1 MSIYSKTLSGQNTK
15 LFVSPAVNY
24 TAQTTFSAFATSAA
38 VVDGEIGVFLDTGA
52 VRTTALTA
60 GLKFFVAQKRG
71 GIINKTPIIEWDRL
85 ISKVRTAY
93 DAPVNQ
99 VTSIGYIGSGALD
112 LSIDFTAASA
122 TNTITLGLSCRET
135 TPGNQPFPVQ
145 EGYATVNSPTAD
157 EYTAIATIVSQL
169 NGDYDYER
177 TQPDRFV
184 KAEIQMD
191 GTRTALAA
199 NATVTNGRTLV
210 TVTAHALTVG
220 TLVSL
225 ANVVY
230 KIATVV
236 DANNF
241 TIDRPYQGPSAT
253 ITAGTS
259 TTTASSVTYV
269 SGTNKIGVRFTT
281 INVESVF
288 KVVGIG
294 NLYLSPVTPVTN
306 WKLGSG
312 SGATVAEWEKNDAI
326 FFDGVGSTRNAAFA
340 ADYGQP
346 TLFASVSQIYDLFFL
361 NFGTSITPSAGPP
374 AATSAGIERVAFAT
388 PPTGASSPGDELQT
402 IFGL

>member
-15 LFVSPAVNY
+15 LFVSPAVQY
-24 TAQTTFSAFATSAA
+24 TAQTTFGAFATSSA

-85 ISKVRTAY
+85 FRKVRTAY
-93 DAPVNQ
+93 TAPVNQ
-99 VTSIGYIGSGALD
+99 VSSIGYIGSGTLD

-122 TNTITLGLSCRET
+122 TNTITLGLSARET

-145 EGYATVNSPTAD
+145 EGYATVNSTTAD

-169 NGDYDYER
+169 NGDYDYEK

-191 GTRTALAA
+191 GTRTATAG

-210 TVTAHALTVG
+210 SVTAHALTVG

-241 TIDRPYQGPSAT
+241 LIDRPYQGPSAT
-253 ITAGTS
+253 LTAGTG
-259 TTTASSVTYV
+259 TTGSSSVTYV
-269 SGTNKIGVRFTT
+269 SGTNKIGVRFTS
-281 INVESVF
+281 IAVECTF
-288 KVVGIG
+288 KLVGIG
-294 NLYLSPVTPVTN
+294 NLYLSPVTVVTP
-306 WKLGSG
+306 WVLGSG
-312 SGATVAEWEKNDAI
+312 SGSTVAEWEKNDAI

-346 TLFASVSQIYDLFFL
+346 TLYAVTSQTYDLFFL
-361 NFGTSITPSAGPP
+361 DFTASITPSAAPP
-374 AATSAGIERVAFAT
+374 GTTSANIERISFAT
-388 PPTGASSPGDELQT
+388 PPTGSSSPGDELQT

>member
-15 LFVSPAVNY
+15 LFVSPAVQY
-24 TAQTTFSAFATSAA
+24 TAQTTFASFVTSSA
-38 VVDGEIGVFLDTGA
+38 VVDGEMGVFLDTGA
-52 VRTTALTA
+52 IRSTALTA
-60 GLKFFVAQKRG
+60 GLKFFIAQKRG

-85 ISKVRTAY
+85 IRKVRTAY

-99 VTSIGYIGSGALD
+99 VSSIGYIGSGTLD
-112 LSIDFTAASA
+112 LSIDFTGASA
-122 TNTITLGLSCRET
+122 TNTITLGLSARET
-135 TPGNQPFPVQ
+135 TPGNMPFPVQ
-145 EGYATVNSPTAD
+145 EGYATVNSTTAD
-157 EYTAIATIVSQL
+157 EYTALATIVSQL

-210 TVTAHALTVG
+210 TVTAHALPVG
-220 TLVSL
+220 TIVSL
-225 ANVVY
+225 NNVVY
-230 KIATVV
+230 KIATVI

-241 TIDRPYQGPSAT
+241 NLDRPYQGASGT
-253 ITAGTS
+253 VTAGTS
-259 TTTASSVTYV
+259 TSTGSSVTYV
-269 SGTNKIGVRFTT
+269 SGTNKVGVRLTT

-288 KVVGIG
+288 KIVGIG
-294 NLYLSPVTPVTN
+294 NLYLSPVSAITS

-312 SGATVAEWEKNDAI
+312 SGATVGEWEKNDAI
-326 FFDGVGSTRNAAFA
+326 FFDGVGSTHNAAFA

-346 TLFASVSQIYDLFFL
+346 ALFAVTSQTYDLFFL
-361 NFGTSITPSAGPP
+361 DFATAITPSAGLPVGSSP
-374 AATSAGIERVAFAT
+374 GLERISFAT

>member
-1 MSIYSKTLSGQNTK
+1 MSIYSKTLSGVNSK
-15 LFVSPAVNY
+15 LFVSPAVQY
-24 TAQTTFSAFATSAA
+24 TAQTTFSAFATSSA
-38 VVDGEIGVFLDTGA
+38 VVDGEIG
-52 VRTTALTA
+52 TALTA
-60 GLKFFVAQKRG
+60 GLKFFIAQKRG
-71 GIINKTPIIEWDRL
+71 GIINKTPLIEWDRL
-85 ISKVRTAY
+85 NRKLRTAY
-93 DAPVNQ
+93 TAPVNQ
-99 VTSIGYIGSGALD
+99 VTSIGYIGSGSLD

-122 TNTITLGLSCRET
+122 TNTITLGLSARET

-145 EGYATVNSPTAD
+145 EGYATVNSTTAD

-225 ANVVY
+225 NNVVY

-241 TIDRPYQGPSAT
+241 LLDRPYQGASGT
-253 ITAGTS
+253 VTAGTS
-259 TTTASSVTYV
+259 TSTGSSVTYV
-269 SGTNKIGVRFTT
+269 SGTNKIGVRFTSIAT
-281 INVESVF
+281 ECTF
-288 KVVGIG
+288 KTVGIG
-294 NLYLSPVTPVTN
+294 NLYLSPVTAITPWV
-306 WKLGSG
+306 LGSG
-312 SGATVAEWEKNDAI
+312 SGTSVAEWEKNDAV

-346 TLFASVSQIYDLFFL
+346 TLFASTSQTYDLFFL
-361 NFGTSITPSAGPP
+361 DFLTSITPSAGLP
-374 AATSAGIERVAFAT
+374 ATSSAGLERIAIAT
-388 PPTGASSPGDELQT
+388 PPTGSSSPGDELQT